1 MDKNIGEALTF
12 DDVLIVPCY
21 SEVTPDMVDVTSFL
35 TPSIRMNVP
44 LVSSPMDTVTEA
56 NMATAMAKNGGVGVI
71 HKNMSIESQKNEVEK
86 VKQWQIKGEQNNCP
100 KACKNNRGELIVGGA
115 VGVGTD
121 CLPRVEA
128 LLAAGADF
136 IVVDSAHGHSAN
148 VIRSIGEIKAAW
160 PNCQL
165 IAGNVVSSEGARA
178 ILEAGADTIKVG
190 IGAGSICTTR
200 IIAGVGV
207 PQITAIA
214 EVVKIAAKMNRCV
227 IADGGIKYSGDI
239 VKAIAM
245 GANCV
250 MCGNL
255 FAGCDE
261 TPGEKI
267 SADGRQ
273 YKIYRGM
280 GSEEAMKSGSA
291 DRYSQNSS
299 KKFVPEGVIGRVQYK
314 GPVGDIIYQ
323 LVGGLRSGMG
333 YVGAATLEELR
344 KNAKF
349 VKINAAGLRESHIH
363 DITMVKEP
371 PNYKVCPS

>member
-1 MDKNIGEALTF
+1 
-12 DDVLIVPCY
+12 V
-21 SEVTPDMVDVTSFL
+21 
-35 TPSIRMNVP
+35 
-44 LVSSPMDTVTEA
+44 
-56 NMATAMAKNGGVGVI
+56 
-71 HKNMSIESQKNEVEK
+71 
-86 VKQWQIKGEQNNCP
+86 
-100 KACKNNRGELIVGGA
+100 
-115 VGVGTD
+115 
-121 CLPRVEA
+121 
-128 LLAAGADF
+128 
-136 IVVDSAHGHSAN
+136 
-148 VIRSIGEIKAAW
+148 
-160 PNCQL
+160 
-165 IAGNVVSSEGARA
+165 

-214 EVVKIAAKMNRCV
+214 EVVKIATKMNRCV

-267 SADGRQ
+267 SSDGCQ

-314 GPVGDIIYQ
+314 GHVDDIIYQ

-333 YVGAATLEELR
+333 YVGATTLEELR

-371 PNYKVCPS
+371 PNYRVCPS

>member
-1 MDKNIGEALTF
+1 MDKIIGEALTF

-21 SEVTPDMVDVTSFL
+21 SEVTPDMVDISSFL
-35 TPSIRMNVP
+35 TPSIPINVP

-56 NMATAMAKNGGVGVI
+56 SMAIAMARNGGVGVI
-71 HKNMSIESQKNEVEK
+71 HKNMPIESQKGEIEK
-86 VKQWQIKGEQNNCP
+86 VKQWQIKDKGDKYP
-100 KACKNNRGELIVGGA
+100 RACKDDGGALIVGGA

-165 IAGNVVSSEGARA
+165 IAGNVVSFEGARA
-178 ILEAGADTIKVG
+178 ILEAGADTVKVG

-214 EVVKIAAKMNRCV
+214 EVVKVATKMDRCV

-239 VKAIAM
+239 VKAIAV

-250 MCGNL
+250 MGGNL
-255 FAGCDE
+255 FAGCE
-261 TPGEKI
+261 EAPGEKI
-267 SADGRQ
+267 SSDGHH

-314 GPVGDIIYQ
+314 GYVDDIVYQ

-333 YVGAATLEELR
+333 YVGAATLEDLR

-349 VKINAAGLRESHIH
+349 VKINAAGLRESHIY

-371 PNYKVCPS
+371 PNYKVSQS

>member
-1 MDKNIGEALTF
+1 MDKIIGEALTF

-35 TPSIRMNVP
+35 TPSIRVNVP
-44 LVSSPMDTVTEA
+44 LISSPMDTVTEA
-56 NMATAMAKNGGVGVI
+56 NMAIAMAKSGGVGVI

-86 VKQWQIKGEQNNCP
+86 VKQWQKDERDKYP
-100 KACKNNRGELIVGGA
+100 KACKNHRGDLIVGGA

-128 LLAAGADF
+128 LLAADADF
-136 IVVDSAHGHSAN
+136 IVVDSAHGYSAN

-214 EVVKIAAKMNRCV
+214 EVVKVAAKMHRCV
-227 IADGGIKYSGDI
+227 IADGGIKYSGDV

-267 SADGRQ
+267 SSDGCQ

-299 KKFVPEGVIGRVQYK
+299 KKLVPEGVVGRVQYK
-314 GPVGDIIYQ
+314 GYVDDIIYQ

-333 YVGAATLEELR
+333 YVGAITLDELR

-349 VKINAAGLRESHIH
+349 VKINTAGLRESHIH
-363 DITMVKEP
+363 NITMVKEP